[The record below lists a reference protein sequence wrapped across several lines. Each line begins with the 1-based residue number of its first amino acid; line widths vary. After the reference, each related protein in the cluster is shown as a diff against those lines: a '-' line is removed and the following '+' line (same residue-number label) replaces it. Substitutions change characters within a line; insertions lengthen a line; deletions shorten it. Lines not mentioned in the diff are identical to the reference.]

1 MTGPCFCSSKGRRL
15 PNGYAEFEPDIQ
27 HVAQEHGCELTVNGV
42 DATLR
47 YYLRLVGDTREFVNA
62 YATRLETDP
71 SITFRLKE
79 AWNEIVAS

>member
-1 MTGPCFCSSKGRRL
+1 VKKFYILTTHQHD
-15 PNGYAEFEPDIQ
+15 GYAEFEPDIQ
-27 HVAQEHGCELTVNGV
+27 RVAQEHGCELTVNGV